1 MVSIQKSDRSSSPP
15 RRDGD
20 ADPAR
25 LLSRSCGLVSRA
37 GSAAHH
43 AHRQKQAHMHTS
55 CEPILGGAAPRAAA
69 RVSQKATCAT
79 AKRVQVY
86 SMPRNVCSM
95 PRNVA
100 LPLAHIAWYAAV
112 QGVMSCER
120 VTARKREREREIER
134 K

>member
-43 AHRQKQAHMHTS
+43 AHRQTQAQM
-55 CEPILGGAAPRAAA
+55 
-69 RVSQKATCAT
+69 Q
-79 AKRVQVY
+79 Y
-86 SMPRNVCSM
+86 VCSM
-95 PRNVA
+95 PRNMA
-100 LPLAHIAWYAAV
+100 LPLAHIAWYAV
-112 QGVMSCER
+112 QGVMPCER